1 MGMHPARFLDL
12 RADWISAGDTNSAGG
27 LDALLV
33 AAYGA

>member
-1 MGMHPARFLDL
+1 MSHAARFLDL
-12 RADWISAGDTNSAGG
+12 RAEWIRAGDLTAAGG